1 MKATIEFNLPEENEE
16 FSDVT
21 NGVKYK
27 LIIQDI
33 MNNLRAKIKY
43 EELKEEEY
51 DLCEK
56 LREEFFEIIEDYEVN
71 IY

>member
-1 MKATIEFNLPEENEE
+1 MKATIEFNLPEENQE

-33 MNNLRAKIKY
+33 MNNLRSKLKY

-56 LREEFFEIIEDYEVN
+56 LREEFFEIIDDYEVS